1 MASAYKRTWSDQGRP
16 RAGALGRRLRP
27 APVFGPVAP
36 MARPELQRAIGRL
49 LDGSFQPRVTTRR
62 NPKQLELFTGRASL
76 PRRPLCQPDTDVTAS
91 AMSLIAGGGA
101 EPQYTASQSR

>member
-1 MASAYKRTWSDQGRP
+1 MESLQDGVGLQAQLGGPGQA
-16 RAGALGRRLRP
+16 RAGALGRRLRQ

-76 PRRPLCQPDTDVTAS
+76 PRRPHVAKAGYGKSAVLVTKPGDDP
-91 AMSLIAGGGA
+91 IACK
-101 EPQYTASQSR
+101 P